1 MSSFETKH
9 DRKIRELV
17 LYFAAVILFPLKT
30 IRALIW
36 QWHFWLEKVDAKIK
50 NDHDEYY
57 RL

>member
-1 MSSFETKH
+1 MTHETKH

-50 NDHDEYY
+50 NNHDEYY